1 MEERE
6 LVSAKVEDPVN
17 AVEFRDATLAWESV
31 RQPSASA
38 NQHGSQKPQRRGHGI
53 RRLLRRE
60 KLSLFIGTD
69 EGKGKGGSGG
79 GGSGGGGG
87 RGGEGDGG
95 DPNEDHLLSHMEQ
108 ESPQSTISSTQS
120 IRPPLLKTLHRI
132 DLRIKK
138 V

>member
-6 LVSAKVEDPVN
+6 LISAKVEDPDN

-31 RQPSASA
+31 RQPSTSA
-38 NQHGSQKPQRRGHGI
+38 NRSGSQKSQRRGHGI
-53 RRLLRRE
+53 KRLLRRE
-60 KLSLFIGTD
+60 KLSLFISTD
-69 EGKGKGGSGG
+69 EGKGKGKGGSGG
-79 GGSGGGGG
+79 GGISGGSGG
-87 RGGEGDGG
+87 DDNG